1 MATSS
6 PRTLFSEDEAA
17 TMLGVSVNELRSM
30 VRAHIVRDDEVL
42 ADSIAAFQSS
52 DLLILKILSGSA
64 RASTAS

>member
-17 TMLGVSVNELRSM
+17 TMLGVSVDQLRSM
-30 VRAHIVRDDEVL
+30 VRDHIVRDDEVL

-52 DLLILKILSGSA
+52 DLLILKILSGLPSGPP
-64 RASTAS
+64 AS